1 MRAANFPD
9 RKLTVDEFLEWVE
22 TDPEAEF
29 VFEDGTRR
37 HKCDVR
43 FELYEGAVTAMS
55 PERAGHAEAKFN
67 AAMTLR
73 SAIEANNLPC
83 KTWINGLGVRIDDG
97 TLYEPDAL
105 VRCGDRLG
113 GDAQEVSDPVI
124 IVEIL
129 SPSTRSKDIGE
140 KMEAYLSLPSL
151 HHYLIVDAGKR
162 KVIHYHR
169 DQGEVEFR
177 IRIVSS
183 GPITLDPPGIKIA
196 LEDILPPPDLGD
208 EEASR

>member
-1 MRAANFPD
+1 MRAADLPD
-9 RKLTVDEFLEWVE
+9 HKLTVDEFLEWVE

-37 HKCDVR
+37 HKSDVR

-83 KTWINGLGVRIDDG
+83 KTWIDGLGVRIDDG
-97 TLYEPDAL
+97 TLYEPDAF
-105 VRCGDRLG
+105 VRCGDRLDA
-113 GDAQEVSDPVI
+113 DAQEVSDPVI

-129 SPSTRSKDIGE
+129 SP
-140 KMEAYLSLPSL
+140 
-151 HHYLIVDAGKR
+151 
-162 KVIHYHR
+162 
-169 DQGEVEFR
+169 
-177 IRIVSS
+177 
-183 GPITLDPPGIKIA
+183 PPGRKILA
-196 LEDILPPPDLGD
+196 RRWKPICLFRPCITI
-208 EEASR
+208 